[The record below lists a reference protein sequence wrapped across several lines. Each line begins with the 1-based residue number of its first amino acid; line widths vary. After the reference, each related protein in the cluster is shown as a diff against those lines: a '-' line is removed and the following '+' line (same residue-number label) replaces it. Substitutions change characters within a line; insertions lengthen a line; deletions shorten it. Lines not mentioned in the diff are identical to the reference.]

1 MQIAKWTSIAV
12 AGEEVL
18 LFAAAHTTELHARSL
33 LSSDRGL
40 VQSQKAHGERHV
52 ATVPPRSRHYTSL
65 FPGTSSTLIHY
76 RYYYVTVLLLYG

>member
-52 ATVPPRSRHYTSL
+52 ATVPP
-65 FPGTSSTLIHY
+65 
-76 RYYYVTVLLLYG
+76 